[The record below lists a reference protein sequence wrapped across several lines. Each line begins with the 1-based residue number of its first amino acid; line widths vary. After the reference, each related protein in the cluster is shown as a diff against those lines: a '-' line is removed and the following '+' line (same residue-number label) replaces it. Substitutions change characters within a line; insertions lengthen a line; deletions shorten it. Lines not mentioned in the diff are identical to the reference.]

1 MNSNNPWDV
10 RYAGEAFMYGTAPNA
25 FLREQMGLLPAG
37 GRVLCLAEGEG
48 RNAVF
53 LAEHGF
59 QVTGVDGS
67 KVGLEKAQR
76 LARERKVKLETVVAD
91 LRDFDLGVARWDA
104 VVSIWCHVPPD
115 LRASLHPR
123 IVAALAP
130 GAVFLLEHYH
140 PRQLE
145 YRTGGPPDAALLVT
159 RSELEHDFSG
169 LTVLHAFEGEREIQ
183 EGVGHA
189 GKSFVTQFIAR
200 AEEKQFSNTP
210 PH

>member
-1 MNSNNPWDV
+1 MSANPWDT
-10 RYAGEAFMYGTAPNA
+10 RYAGEAFMYGTAPND
-25 FLREQMGLLPAG
+25 FLREQVRSLPPG

-53 LAEHGF
+53 LAERGF
-59 QVTGVDGS
+59 RVTGVDGS

-76 LARERKVKLETVVAD
+76 LARERGVKLETIVAD
-91 LRDFDLGVARWDA
+91 LRNFDLGAGQWDA
-104 VVSIWCHVPPD
+104 IVSIWCHVPPA

-130 GAVFLLEHYH
+130 GGVFLLEHYH

-159 RSELEHDFSG
+159 RDELERDFAG
-169 LTVLHAFEGEREIQ
+169 LTVLHGFEGEREVQ
-183 EGVGHA
+183 EGTGHA
-189 GKSFVTQFIAR
+189 GKSFVTRFLGR
-200 AEEKQFSNTP
+200 R
-210 PH
+210 